1 MSPREAF
8 SARKQLPLII
18 SFGKIIQNVYIVQIQ
33 HLSEDEMTEVISSS
47 QLRSEIKRVLNE
59 VGYGQSQYII
69 ERFGEPTA
77 ALISI
82 DDLRLLQA
90 AKQKQGKASL
100 QQTIDILRAR
110 SGEVDSKEL
119 DNLIEEARTDFYEKQ
134 NLDKNA

>member
-1 MSPREAF
+1 
-8 SARKQLPLII
+8 
-18 SFGKIIQNVYIVQIQ
+18 
-33 HLSEDEMTEVISSS
+33 MTEVISSS

-119 DNLIEEARTDFYEKQ
+119 EDLIEEARTDFYEKQ

>member
-1 MSPREAF
+1 
-8 SARKQLPLII
+8 
-18 SFGKIIQNVYIVQIQ
+18 
-33 HLSEDEMTEVISSS
+33 MTEVISSS

-90 AKQKQGKASL
+90 AKKKQSKASL
-100 QQTIDILRAR
+100 QQTIDLLR
-110 SGEVDSKEL
+110 SHGGEIDPSEL
-119 DNLIEEARTDFYEKQ
+119 DSLIEEARSDFYDGQ
-134 NLDKNA
+134 NLDENA

>member
-1 MSPREAF
+1 
-8 SARKQLPLII
+8 
-18 SFGKIIQNVYIVQIQ
+18 
-33 HLSEDEMTEVISSS
+33 MTEVISSS

-90 AKQKQGKASL
+90 AKKKQGKASL
-100 QQTIDILRAR
+100 QQTIDMLRAR
-110 SGEVDSKEL
+110 SGEINPNEL
-119 DNLIEEARTDFYEKQ
+119 DSLIEGARTDFYEGQ
-134 NLDKNA
+134 NPDENA